1 MSIREVIQ
9 LLEQIFKAL
18 IEMLGI
24 SFGEEDA
31 EGTEGT
37 EEPTETV

>member
-9 LLEQIFKAL
+9 MLEQIFKFL

-24 SFGEEDA
+24 NFGGEDA
-31 EGTEGT
+31 EGTN
-37 EEPTETV
+37 

>member
-18 IEMLGI
+18 MEIFGI
-24 SFGEEDA
+24 SFGEGEDA
-31 EGTEGT
+31 EGTE
-37 EEPTETV
+37 EPAETV

>member
-9 LLEQIFKAL
+9 MLEKIFKAL
-18 IEMLGI
+18 MEAFGI

-31 EGTEGT
+31 EGSEETTENA
-37 EEPTETV
+37 

>member
-31 EGTEGT
+31 EGTD
-37 EEPTETV
+37 EPTETV